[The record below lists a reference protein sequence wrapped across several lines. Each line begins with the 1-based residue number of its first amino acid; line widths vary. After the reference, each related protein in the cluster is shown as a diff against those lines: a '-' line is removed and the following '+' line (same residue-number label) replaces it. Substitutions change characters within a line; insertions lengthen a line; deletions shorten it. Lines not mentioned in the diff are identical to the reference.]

1 MSGSRA
7 CHACGE
13 RFQGETWQRL
23 CWQCW
28 RDRREADDRGEAYQR
43 GFRDGLAAAHQQP
56 APQLDRDLI
65 SAAVRLCHPDRHPAE
80 RFELANK
87 TTAAL
92 LLALQGQVAA

>member
-43 GFRDGLAAAHQQP
+43 GFRDGL
-56 APQLDRDLI
+56 